1 LWFSDNFFLS
11 LPRES
16 ASPEE
21 ILKKVFKV
29 AIEKG
34 VTDDLAGIII
44 KL

>member
-1 LWFSDNFFLS
+1 MS
-11 LPRES
+11 RES

-21 ILKKVFKV
+21 TLKKVFKV
-29 AIEKG
+29 AQEKG